1 MELQDTQQDARGPS
15 RVRLVIGLLLAVGV
29 FYVVVDSMMSTG
41 SYFLSVDDAVARP
54 VASERPIRVKG
65 TVVVGSY
72 KHEEGTTVHTWKI
85 ADKDGE
91 RQLDVYYGRAVP
103 DVFQEGGE
111 VVVDGARNAE
121 GVLVATEVTAK
132 CPSKYENDG
141 ISDQAKERLEGPGS

>member
-1 MELQDTQQDARGPS
+1 MELQETQHGARGPS

-29 FYVVVDSMMSTG
+29 FYVVVDSMMSSG
-41 SYFLSVDDAVARP
+41 AYFLSVDDAVARP
-54 VASERPIRVKG
+54 VTNERPIRVKG

-72 KHEEGTTVHTWKI
+72 QHEEGTTIHAWKV
-85 ADKDGE
+85 ADKDGAG
-91 RQLDVYYGRAVP
+91 QLDVYYDGPIP

-111 VVVDGARNAE
+111 VVVE
-121 GVLVATEVTAK
+121 GPRDAKGTLLATEVTAK